1 MLPNESW
8 KLVDGIDFITL
19 GVSAA
24 WLHLSPDAK
33 WDPHYQGFW
42 VLQGSK
48 AETWLA
54 LRGVGLGYGGWYGA
68 KRPPILTDE
77 EENDRFDRRSK

>member
-8 KLVDGIDFITL
+8 KLVMGIDFITL

-68 KRPPILTDE
+68 TRPPILTDE
-77 EENDRFDRRSK
+77 KEQDTDD